1 MADPI
6 SGNQQ
11 VKIASGQK
19 LSEIIDLS
27 GAHFLT
33 LSWPATMDSAT
44 FTVLG
49 VCGSGKAETLDAA
62 KAATFQVVNDDT
74 GASIWTFSFTQGT
87 CTVFRSAVMAEI
99 AGYRFIKLQ
108 TNLNETAD
116 RLVGVGTKA

>member
-62 KAATFQVVNDDT
+62 KAATFQAINDDA
-74 GASIWTFSFTQGT
+74 GASIGTFTITVSV
-87 CTVFRSAVMAEI
+87 CTSFRSAVMSEI
-99 AGYRFIKLQ
+99 AGYRYIRLQ